1 MISFKSICKNNR
13 GQTIVESLVGFA
25 LISVVGSAFVGG
37 MVALRNTTKDT
48 VIMSSSEKQISD
60 IAENIKAGV
69 ENYQVN
75 FDYSESAGAI
85 LDVNNL
91 PMAWDNG
98 RIAPREACKDCAG
111 TYGYT
116 IQPYESFRGL
126 YKVTLRMTHKTWAEK
141 GEPFRDYIF
150 VVSAK

>member
-1 MISFKSICKNNR
+1 MDCKNLRNQR
-13 GQTIVESLVGFA
+13 GQTIVEALVGFG
-25 LISVVGSAFVGG
+25 LIAIVGFAFVGG
-37 MVALRNTTKDT
+37 MVSLRNTTRST
-48 VIMSSSEKQISD
+48 VVLSSSEKQISD

-75 FDYSESAGAI
+75 FNYDKSASS
-85 LDVNNL
+85 LLKPDDL

-98 RIAPREACKDCAG
+98 IVALRSECPECAG

-116 IQPYESFRGL
+116 IQPYEEYRGL
-126 YKVTLRMTHKTWAEK
+126 YKVTLRMTHKSWIEK

-150 VVSAK
+150 VMSAK

>member
-1 MISFKSICKNNR
+1 MDCKNLRNQQ
-13 GQTIVESLVGFA
+13 GQTIVEALVGFG
-25 LISVVGSAFVGG
+25 LIAIVGFAFVGG
-37 MVALRNTTKDT
+37 MVSLRNTTRST
-48 VIMSSSEKQISD
+48 VVLSSSEKQISD

-75 FDYSESAGAI
+75 FNYDKSASS
-85 LDVNNL
+85 LLKPDDL

-98 RIAPREACKDCAG
+98 IVALRSECPECAG

-116 IQPYESFRGL
+116 IQPYEEYRGL
-126 YKVTLRMTHKTWAEK
+126 YKVTLRMTHKSWIEK

-150 VVSAK
+150 VMSAK